1 LVLAFGIKSNN
12 SALSLIG
19 LLFYMATFATS
30 SGNVTWCYMAE
41 ISTEKGMG
49 IGATVSWIL
58 ILVISFFTNNIVEA
72 AKKISVNNTNY
83 PLFLFFSGFTFFGAI
98 FFFIFMK
105 ESLGKTALER
115 E

>member
-1 LVLAFGIKSNN
+1 MILAFGIQCNI

-19 LLFYMATFATS
+19 LVFYMATFATS

-49 IGATVSWIL
+49 IGATVSWIFILL
-58 ILVISFFTNNIVEA
+58 ISYFTGDILEA
-72 AKKISVNNTNY
+72 SENLSGNGTIY
-83 PLFLFFSGFTFFGAI
+83 PLFLFFSGFTFLGAI

-105 ESLGKTALER
+105 ETLGKTA
-115 E
+115 

>member
-1 LVLAFGIKSNN
+1 MLAFGIKSDN

-19 LLFYMATFATS
+19 LVCFMATFATS

-49 IGATVSWIL
+49 VGATIGWIL
-58 ILVISFFTNNIVEA
+58 TLAISFFTKEILELS
-72 AKKISVNNTNY
+72 KEISGNQTTY
-83 PLFLFFSGFTFFGAI
+83 PLFLFFSSFTFLGAI

-105 ESLGKTALER
+105 ETLGKTA
-115 E
+115 